1 LFEAGA
7 LCLELRQ
14 FSQEYFGLFD
24 RNVSKPAIAN
34 HPGHRLLSAL
44 AGRLFLAVFG
54 ERQLVAK
61 NLDAAEKL
69 FQPDDQQYT
78 LAIKGSCAM
87 SSMT

>member
-1 LFEAGA
+1 
-7 LCLELRQ
+7 
-14 FSQEYFGLFD
+14 
-24 RNVSKPAIAN
+24 
-34 HPGHRLLSAL
+34 
-44 AGRLFLAVFG
+44 LAVFG

-78 LAIKGSCAM
+78 VAIKGSCAM